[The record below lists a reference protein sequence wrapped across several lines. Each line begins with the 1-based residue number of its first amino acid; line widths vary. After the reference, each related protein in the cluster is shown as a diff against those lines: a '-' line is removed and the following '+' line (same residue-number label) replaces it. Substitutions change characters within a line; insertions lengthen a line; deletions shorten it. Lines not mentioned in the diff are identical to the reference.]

1 MKVYTLKKSFHG
13 YKKGTSFYLIA
24 QSEFIGVK
32 EFVLRTKDLE
42 NRISINENK
51 YRRIL
56 NLSRKSIKHR

>member
-32 EFVLRTKDLE
+32 EFVLK
-42 NRISINENK
+42 NK
-51 YRRIL
+51 GFREQNID
-56 NLSRKSIKHR
+56 